1 MLKSGI
7 KKHNSKNAFKRFT
20 NSDGCGIIC
29 LQTDWF
35 NRLQQFAHHFPPY
48 HIWQKRQSAR
58 FCLFCH
64 VVVFQNGQDVKKH
77 MIGILDLH
85 DETRRKTLYKNCRES
100 YNRRVNR
107 LSSRLQKKRSSFSP
121 LSYGRRGRP
130 QGCLFC
136 YFRRA
141 ERKGTGNG
149 RHIRFRR
156 QASQN
161 WKGRPAKAANAFLC
175 LRGEWIQDGNIWN
188 IEHIYKILIKN
199 LLQTLYK
206 IGKTGYNINTKSLVI
221 FRDC

>member
-85 DETRRKTLYKNCRES
+85 DETGRKTLYKNCRES
-100 YNRRVNR
+100 YNRHVNR
-107 LSSRLQKKRSSFSP
+107 LISRLQKNAHHFPPYHMAEEADRKAVSFAISD
-121 LSYGRRGRP
+121 G
-130 QGCLFC
+130 
-136 YFRRA
+136 A
-141 ERKGTGNG
+141 ERKGAGNG
-149 RHIRFRR
+149 RHVRFRR

-161 WKGRPAKAANAFLC
+161 WKGRPAKDADAFFAC
-175 LRGEWIQDGNIWN
+175 GENGSKTRTYETLSISIKFWL
-188 IEHIYKILIKN
+188 KICFKRF
-199 LLQTLYK
+199 
-206 IGKTGYNINTKSLVI
+206 TKSEKPVI
-221 FRDC
+221 I